1 MWIGLIQKSNMKNSV
16 FSQPRHGITGFALI
30 SVLAL
35 VSLAAM
41 TATAFLASAR
51 LERLATRPL
60 SQTTQLEWALASG
73 EKCAEAVIGDAS
85 EPNTGTAKNFVTT
98 LWRGPNPTDYT
109 NETGY
114 LLIGEPNATNSVSWT
129 YWAGFSTAA
138 VTNFSTNVIGSAISF
153 TNSHHGTYSNDCSVF
168 MRAATNGFIANP
180 PSTNKLCT
188 TIELLGGQTSPP
200 VGWVYL
206 TQRKRPAGSLADVE
220 TPVARVAWFAEDL
233 SGKIDAERMG
243 GLSGSRLTGT
253 NPEEICLTS
262 LIRTNGTAILP
273 NTSLLTNANNRKLY
287 FTPGL
292 LANSSISGLTNT
304 NDLRYFASGLREFR
318 PTNTL
323 GGTNGFLDWIPC
335 GIPAETNGTSRNPY
349 KMSGYTKANLN
360 NFLALPSSS
369 ALTNIANFIRTNIP
383 NFTNRAGGMNGTNY
397 ALALAANII
406 DYADTD
412 ASPTASGSTVG
423 YDNYPLPVVFSDK
436 IAWNMN
442 ADNPSNSTITVTT
455 YLQLWNCSTLT
466 SPAVTY
472 TLKNNFQDT
481 YLKSNGVT
489 SNIRL
494 FSATLNNTLSVPA
507 LGPNQIIIL
516 ATTNQ
521 TNVGTNAG
529 FPIPNLML
537 KGGGKSN
544 CLGINNNDGNTYADY
559 TNLFELLL
567 PNGTIISKHNGTY
580 QRIGQKITNLS
591 WDFEGTCLTMSRSN
605 SNKIAPIGDP
615 RMLRFLSNPAAN
627 PLQYRS
633 SSTSSKNLKWGGYAN
648 FTSHPTNI
656 NVWNGHPDNWPDGR
670 YGTNAPLTGTG
681 QTGGAGG
688 SIPVAVG
695 TPITLPGTAPAI
707 LTTNGKFLTITE
719 LGNIFDPIQWKPPN
733 TFTNNPTYY
742 NCNIDSTWTNTGAE
756 LHGGGTTL
764 RIGRAEHSRFAFTI
778 FAGTGNPIPNMGQS
792 AAALL
797 DLFCVTNGNDKGG
810 PFRTG
815 GKININTAP
824 YPVLAALA
832 GGITPLKDPNQVG
845 SAINT
850 TMINA
855 FTTGV
860 MKFRH
865 LYPFLTPSQLLF
877 ISVNYGDTG
886 WTNPAVWSQAA
897 VFSRNQGLMGVTSI
911 NDEGLEEWFS
921 KIYQLSE
928 VSSQN
933 YRVYIVAQLVDTNRM
948 PTSPKARKYVHFAS
962 RPNTTANGPTNTSF
976 GVNMY
981 YWTLTRGFKKTY
993 ESPY

>member
-16 FSQPRHGITGFALI
+16 FSQPRNGITGFALI

-73 EKCAEAVIGDAS
+73 EKCAEAVIGDAT

-98 LWRGPNPTDYT
+98 LWRGPNPTDFT

-114 LLIGEPNATNSVSWT
+114 LLIGEPNATNSVRWT

-153 TNSHHGTYSNDCSVF
+153 TNIHHGTYSNDSSVF

-180 PSTNKLCT
+180 PSTNNLCT
-188 TIELLGGQTSPP
+188 TIDLLGGQTSPP

-206 TQRKRPAGSLADVE
+206 TQRKRPAGSLIDVE

-243 GLSGSRLTGT
+243 ALSGSRLTGT

-273 NTSLLTNANNRKLY
+273 NTSLLTNASNRKLY

-335 GIPAETNGTSRNPY
+335 GIPIAISGTSRNPY
-349 KMSGYTKANLN
+349 QSSGYSKANLN
-360 NFLALPSSS
+360 DFLALPSSE
-369 ALTNIANFIRTNIP
+369 ALTGITNLIRRNLP

-397 ALALAANII
+397 ALALAANMI
-406 DYADTD
+406 DYADAD
-412 ASPTASGSTVG
+412 STATSTNTNGVNIVG
-423 YDNYPLPVVFSDK
+423 FENYPMLTHVFDRITYTTNPPQVSVVTY
-436 IAWNMN
+436 IQLWN
-442 ADNPSNSTITVTT
+442 PSTIT
-455 YLQLWNCSTLT
+455 S
-466 SPAVTY
+466 S
-472 TLKNNFQDT
+472 
-481 YLKSNGVT
+481 
-489 SNIRL
+489 
-494 FSATLNNTLSVPA
+494 
-507 LGPNQIIIL
+507 
-516 ATTNQ
+516 
-521 TNVGTNAG
+521 
-529 FPIPNLML
+529 
-537 KGGGKSN
+537 
-544 CLGINNNDGNTYADY
+544 
-559 TNLFELLL
+559 
-567 PNGTIISKHNGTY
+567 
-580 QRIGQKITNLS
+580 TNLS
-591 WDFEGTCLTMSRSN
+591 CTFLYDFADTLFATGSITPPTTNLITGSPRLTNKNSLYTNSLSN
-605 SNKIAPIGDP
+605 SYSFSFSTNLPSISTNGGMILSFTNSIPVPGTPAPEKIWINGTNNGSTNIGGFTLRLAGSEVLISKMLIRREDYNLINNQYVWRGTLPVLRYSPNPIGDP
-615 RMLRFLSNPAAN
+615 RISNFLVNTNGSDTFASFDYATVYWSGYPAGSIPLYAMNPA
-627 PLQYRS
+627 
-633 SSTSSKNLKWGGYAN
+633 
-648 FTSHPTNI
+648 
-656 NVWNGHPDNWPDGR
+656 NWPDGTNTSNNSLPTF
-670 YGTNAPLTGTG
+670 GTNCTAAETPPLGIF
-681 QTGGAGG
+681 
-688 SIPVAVG
+688 SIPN
-695 TPITLPGTAPAI
+695 PAPCKI
-707 LTTNGKFLTITE
+707 SNFGSYTNICE
-719 LGNIFDPIQWKPPN
+719 LGNIFDPIQWA
-733 TFTNNPTYY
+733 PTTTTINYA
-742 NCNIDSTWTNTGAE
+742 NVDIPTDTTWTANN
-756 LHGGGTTL
+756 LYGGGSTL
-764 RIGRAEHSRFAFTI
+764 RIGRPEHSRFAFTN
-778 FAGTGNPIPNMGQS
+778 FASSGVPIPNMGQS

-797 DLFCVTNGNDKGG
+797 DLFCVTNGNDRGG

-832 GGITPLKDPNQVG
+832 GGITTSKDPNQVG
-845 SAINT
+845 STTNIN
-850 TMINA
+850 MINA
-855 FTTGV
+855 FATGV

-877 ISVNYGDTG
+877 ISVNYGDVG
-886 WTNPAVWSQAA
+886 WTNSAVWSQAA

-948 PTSPKARKYVHFAS
+948 PTSPKLRKYVNFAS
-962 RPNTTANGPTNTSF
+962 RPNTSTKGISTNINF

>member
-16 FSQPRHGITGFALI
+16 FSQPRNGITGFALI

-73 EKCAEAVIGDAS
+73 EKCAEAVIGDAT

-98 LWRGPNPTDYT
+98 LWRGPNPTDFT

-153 TNSHHGTYSNDCSVF
+153 TNIHHGTYSNDSSVF

-180 PSTNKLCT
+180 PSTNNLCT
-188 TIELLGGQTSPP
+188 TIDLLGGQTSPP

-206 TQRKRPAGSLADVE
+206 TQRKRPAGSLIDVE

-243 GLSGSRLTGT
+243 ALSGSRLTGT

-273 NTSLLTNANNRKLY
+273 NTSLLTNASNRKLY

-335 GIPAETNGTSRNPY
+335 GIPIAISGTSRNPY
-349 KMSGYTKANLN
+349 QSSGYSKANLN
-360 NFLALPSSS
+360 DFLALPSSE
-369 ALTNIANFIRTNIP
+369 ALTGITNLIRRNLP

-406 DYADTD
+406 DYADTNGT
-412 ASPTASGSTVG
+412 PTAMGSTVG
-423 YDNYPLPVVFSDK
+423 YDNYPLPVVFSDR
-436 IAWNMN
+436 IALNG
-442 ADNPSNSTITVTT
+442 ANPLTNTANLAAATITVTT
-455 YLQLWNCSTLT
+455 YVQLWNCSTLT

-472 TLKNNFQDT
+472 SLVNNFQDV
-481 YLKSNGVT
+481 LLRSNGSSFP
-489 SNIRL
+489 SNQIFTNRL
-494 FSATLNNTLSVPA
+494 TNSLVVPA
-507 LGPNQIIIL
+507 LPPNAVVIL
-516 ATTNQ
+516 AVTNSTTVGPRAGIPGGLAVTTN
-521 TNVGTNAG
+521 TLTINH
-529 FPIPNLML
+529 PN
-537 KGGGKSN
+537 
-544 CLGINNNDGNTYADY
+544 GNSY
-559 TNLFELLL
+559 TNFADLFELSL
-567 PNGTIISKHNGTY
+567 GGKIISQHKGSYT
-580 QRIGQKITNLS
+580 RIGQKITNGS
-591 WDFEGTCLTMSRSN
+591 WDWEGTALLMSRTN
-605 SNKIAPIGDP
+605 NPNLAPIGDP
-615 RMLRFLSNPAAN
+615 RMLRFQSNPVAI
-627 PLQYRS
+627 PLAYRS
-633 SSTSSKNLKWGGYAN
+633 SQSGSLRWGGY
-648 FTSHPTNI
+648 PYYEPQGG
-656 NVWNGHPDNWPDGR
+656 VWNGHPDNWPDGR
-670 YGTNAPLTGTG
+670 TSTPAPASGRG
-681 QTGGAGG
+681 QSGGAGG
-688 SIPVAVG
+688 SLPVAVG
-695 TPITLPGTAPAI
+695 TPITNLPGTAPAI
-707 LTTNGKFLTITE
+707 LSTNGKFLTVTE
-719 LGNIFDPIQWKPPN
+719 LGNVFDPIQWKPPN
-733 TFTNNPTYY
+733 TFTANPSYY

-756 LHGGGTTL
+756 LYGGGTTL
-764 RIGRAEHSRFAFTI
+764 RIGRAEHSRFAFTN

-797 DLFCVTNGNDKGG
+797 DLFCVTNGNTNGG

-850 TMINA
+850 NMINA
-855 FTTGV
+855 FATGV

-877 ISVNYGDTG
+877 TSVNYGDAG
-886 WTNPAVWSQAA
+886 WTNPAAWSQAA
-897 VFSRNQGLMGVTSI
+897 VFSRNQGLTGVTSI

-962 RPNTTANGPTNTSF
+962 RPNTGSSSGLATNTNF

>member
-16 FSQPRHGITGFALI
+16 FSQPRNGITGFALI

-73 EKCAEAVIGDAS
+73 EKCAEAVIGDAT

-98 LWRGPNPTDYT
+98 LWRGPNPTDFT

-153 TNSHHGTYSNDCSVF
+153 TNIHHGTYSNDSSVF
-168 MRAATNGFIANP
+168 MRAATNGFITTP
-180 PSTNKLCT
+180 PSTNTNCT

-206 TQRKRPAGSLADVE
+206 TQRKRPAGSLIDVE

-243 GLSGSRLTGT
+243 ALSGSRLTGT

-273 NTSLLTNANNRKLY
+273 NTSLLTNASNRKLY

-292 LANSSISGLTNT
+292 LANSSISGLTTT

-335 GIPAETNGTSRNPY
+335 GIPIAISNSSTNPY
-349 KMSGYTKANLN
+349 NSSGYSKANLN
-360 NFLALPSSS
+360 DFLALPPSS
-369 ALTNIANFIRTNIP
+369 AMTNIAALIRLNLP

-406 DYADTD
+406 DYSDTD
-412 ASPTASGSTVG
+412 SVATSTDINGVNIVG
-423 YDNYPLPVVFSDK
+423 FDSYPMLTHVFDQFLYNK
-436 IAWNMN
+436 TDRFI
-442 ADNPSNSTITVTT
+442 TITT
-455 YLQLWNCSTLT
+455 YLQFWNPSSISSPALSGGTFTYNLNDTIRYPTNTAGDLFTNRPLSTSTLPVSSFSFSNGTNTTHSFGPNSGFIT
-466 SPAVTY
+466 SITNEIPLSTFPLFPTTGPNSLQLNENSLGGQLTTNNSY
-472 TLKNNFQDT
+472 TLVLSSTTNIPAMKINRYNHILNNDTPEYVGTILGFRIAGLVIPWRTADPRMIT
-481 YLKSNGVT
+481 YLGAGSGSRYDECAYTNTYFKGYPAQELLSGPLYANPVNWADGT
-489 SNIRL
+489 N
-494 FSATLNNTLSVPA
+494 TLNNTLPIR
-507 LGPNQIIIL
+507 G
-516 ATTNQ
+516 TTNPPSLIGPF
-521 TNVGTNAG
+521 TITNAAG
-529 FPIPNLML
+529 VTDPAPCKI
-537 KGGGKSN
+537 SN
-544 CLGINNNDGNTYADY
+544 FGSY
-559 TNLFELLL
+559 TN
-567 PNGTIISKHNGTY
+567 I
-580 QRIGQKITNLS
+580 
-591 WDFEGTCLTMSRSN
+591 C
-605 SNKIAPIGDP
+605 
-615 RMLRFLSNPAAN
+615 
-627 PLQYRS
+627 
-633 SSTSSKNLKWGGYAN
+633 
-648 FTSHPTNI
+648 
-656 NVWNGHPDNWPDGR
+656 
-670 YGTNAPLTGTG
+670 
-681 QTGGAGG
+681 
-688 SIPVAVG
+688 
-695 TPITLPGTAPAI
+695 
-707 LTTNGKFLTITE
+707 E
-719 LGNIFDPIQWKPPN
+719 LGNIFDPIQWAPPA
-733 TFTNNPTYY
+733 TSALTNYANVDIPT
-742 NCNIDSTWTNTGAE
+742 DTTWTANN
-756 LHGGGTTL
+756 LYGGGSTL
-764 RIGRAEHSRFAFTI
+764 RIGRPEHSRFAFTN
-778 FAGTGNPIPNMGQS
+778 FASSGVPIPNMGQS

-797 DLFCVTNGNDKGG
+797 DLFCVTNGNNRGG

-832 GGITPLKDPNQVG
+832 GGITTSKDPNQVG
-845 SAINT
+845 STTNIN
-850 TMINA
+850 MINA
-855 FTTGV
+855 FATGV

-877 ISVNYGDTG
+877 ISVNYGDAG
-886 WTNPAVWSQAA
+886 WTNSAVWSQAA
-897 VFSRNQGLMGVTSI
+897 VFSRNQGLTGVTSI

-962 RPNTTANGPTNTSF
+962 RPNTGSSSGLATNTNF

-981 YWTLTRGFKKTY
+981 YWTLTRSFKKTY

>member
-1 MWIGLIQKSNMKNSV
+1 MWIGLIQKSNMKSSAL
-16 FSQPRHGITGFALI
+16 SQQLHGISGFALI

-98 LWRGPNPTDYT
+98 LWRGPNPADFT

-114 LLIGEPNATNSVSWT
+114 LLIGEPNATNSVRWI

-168 MRAATNGFIANP
+168 MRGATNGFTTTP
-180 PSTNKLCT
+180 PSTNTRCT

-206 TQRKRPAGSLADVE
+206 TQRKRPVGSLIDVE

-243 GLSGSRLTGT
+243 ALSANRLTGT

-262 LIRTNGTAILP
+262 LIRMNGTVIIT

-323 GGTNGFLDWIPC
+323 GGTNGYLDWIPC
-335 GIPAETNGTSRNPY
+335 GIPVAISGSSTNPY
-349 KMSGYTKANLN
+349 NSSGYSKANLN
-360 NFLALPSSS
+360 DFLALPSSE
-369 ALTNIANFIRTNIP
+369 ALTGITNLIRRNLP

-406 DYADTD
+406 DYADADSTATSTNTNGVNIVGFDSYPMLTQVADRFVYSSTD
-412 ASPTASGSTVG
+412 R
-423 YDNYPLPVVFSDK
+423 N
-436 IAWNMN
+436 I
-442 ADNPSNSTITVTT
+442 TITT
-455 YLQLWNCSTLT
+455 YLQFWNPSSVPTPALTGGTFTYNLNDTICYTNSANVVTTRSLTNAALANSSFNFGGTPFSFPPNSGYITSITNTINLTNANNFPNFPTPGPVRIELNDDGAGGINSSATNSFTLT
-466 SPAVTY
+466 G
-472 TLKNNFQDT
+472 L
-481 YLKSNGVT
+481 G
-489 SNIRL
+489 
-494 FSATLNNTLSVPA
+494 ATNKPPLVLGRGTVPNTLRNEAPNWIVTVLNSRTTSSGDFNGDATSSRYSV
-507 LGPNQIIIL
+507 
-516 ATTNQ
+516 
-521 TNVGTNAG
+521 
-529 FPIPNLML
+529 
-537 KGGGKSN
+537 
-544 CLGINNNDGNTYADY
+544 
-559 TNLFELLL
+559 
-567 PNGTIISKHNGTY
+567 
-580 QRIGQKITNLS
+580 
-591 WDFEGTCLTMSRSN
+591 
-605 SNKIAPIGDP
+605 DP
-615 RMLRFLSNPAAN
+615 RMLNYIGIGTSYPMAKATYTNTYWGGYPAQKTAYPAYLSGHPGNWPD
-627 PLQYRS
+627 
-633 SSTSSKNLKWGGYAN
+633 STSSNTVTPNGVNSPDQDTPPTIGGFIIPDPAPCKISN
-648 FTSHPTNI
+648 FGSYTNI
-656 NVWNGHPDNWPDGR
+656 C
-670 YGTNAPLTGTG
+670 
-681 QTGGAGG
+681 
-688 SIPVAVG
+688 
-695 TPITLPGTAPAI
+695 
-707 LTTNGKFLTITE
+707 E
-719 LGNIFDPIQWKPPN
+719 LGNVFDPIQWVPPTAIINYANCDITTNWTAN
-733 TFTNNPTYY
+733 TLY
-742 NCNIDSTWTNTGAE
+742 
-756 LHGGGTTL
+756 GGGSTL
-764 RIGRAEHSRFAFTI
+764 RIGRPEHSLFAFTN
-778 FAGTGNPIPNMGQS
+778 FASSGVPIPNMGQS
-792 AAALL
+792 SAALL
-797 DLFCVTNGNDKGG
+797 DLFCVTNGNTSGG

-832 GGITPLKDPNQVG
+832 GGITLSKDPNQVG
-845 SAINT
+845 STANT

-855 FTTGV
+855 FATGV

-877 ISVNYGDTG
+877 ISVNYGDAN
-886 WTNPAVWSQAA
+886 WTNSAVWSNAA
-897 VFSRNQGLMGVTSI
+897 VFSRNQGLTGVTSI

-921 KIYQLSE
+921 KIYQLSG
-928 VSSQN
+928 VSSEN

-948 PTSPKARKYVHFAS
+948 PISPKLRKYVNFAC
-962 RPNTTANGPTNTSF
+962 RPNSGTSSGLATNTIF
-976 GVNMY
+976 GVKMY
-981 YWTLTRGFKKTY
+981 YWTLTKGFKKTY